1 MARHT
6 GAGEALALA
15 ARAPDTRAAFLAW
28 IPARRQPGD
37 EAVVFPK
44 FHAVGMTVA
53 RCELDRSVVVRPFD
67 LRLGES
73 LAIFVIKDDAVC
85 RQLVPQSSSRHR
97 PAKCSPRQA

>member
-1 MARHT
+1 
-6 GAGEALALA
+6 
-15 ARAPDTRAAFLAW
+15 
-28 IPARRQPGD
+28 
-37 EAVVFPK
+37 
-44 FHAVGMTVA
+44 
-53 RCELDRSVVVRPFD
+53 